1 MVKLQEATAED
12 KKGGWTL
19 APSFLKEIQSHLTD
33 SEECPSLEQI
43 EMTLLAFKA
52 VEAIQQQS
60 KEKEL
65 TNKCAKCGRNAPSTL
80 GGICSDCYGY

>member
-1 MVKLQEATAED
+1 MKLQEATAED

-43 EMTLLAFKA
+43 EMTLLALKK
-52 VEAIQQQS
+52 VEEMSLKTKGKKLAN
-60 KEKEL
+60 
-65 TNKCAKCGRNAPSTL
+65 TCAKCGRNAPSTL